1 MEDGLCYCTCNPQ
14 TTTDG
19 RTTGH
24 AVNCPLRPQIMV
36 TPLAAPIVPSPFPSK
51 DWQDGYHTGFA
62 AGLAA
67 GRSAG

>member
-1 MEDGLCYCTCNPQ
+1 
-14 TTTDG
+14 
-19 RTTGH
+19 
-24 AVNCPLRPQIMV
+24 
-36 TPLAAPIVPSPFPSK
+36 LAAPIVPSPFPSK